1 MNGKGARNKGVRG
14 ERELEKLIQEKDIE
28 VDRNL
33 GGRLQVYGD
42 MRIPGVAI
50 ECRRR
55 ERVSIVSWSRD
66 HEASIPDHLT
76 PIVAYRTNDQPW
88 RVSQLLDDYLEL
100 YRQAHIL

>member
-1 MNGKGARNKGVRG
+1 MTGKGARNKGVKG
-14 ERELEKLIQEKDIE
+14 ERELEKLIQDKGIE

-66 HEASIPDHLT
+66 HEADIPDHLI
-76 PIVAYRTNDQPW
+76 PVVAYRTNGEPW
-88 RVSQLLDDYLEL
+88 RVSMTMEDFLEM
-100 YRQAHIL
+100 YQQSQM